1 MTTTNVP
8 KAKRFSSNLEKILIA
23 LIFISILIYYV
34 ATGERELKT
43 GNLFSIVLLLES
55 LLLFYYIYLC
65 KDLYSVFLGGFILLN
80 IGLYGQKINYSLGQ
94 NLILAGEITEFF
106 FGIFLSYKTIKES
119 LANKDWEM
127 FSTLVAVALLFPL
140 VYHYTLKGN
149 QEYYMVYNFALAF
162 ILGTIIYN
170 ENLWDKYNNSEKK
183 ILTYI
188 LISTIAEVLFISVK
202 LL

>member
-1 MTTTNVP
+1 MSVTTPST
-8 KAKRFSSNLEKILIA
+8 KRFSSNLEKILIA

-43 GNLFSIVLLLES
+43 GSLFPAVLLLES
-55 LLLFYYIYLC
+55 LLLGYYIYLC
-65 KDLYSVFLGGFILLN
+65 KNFYSAFLVGFLLLN
-80 IGLYGQKINYSLGQ
+80 IGLYEQKINYSLGQ
-94 NLILAGEITEFF
+94 NLILAGEITQFC
-106 FGIFLSYKTIKES
+106 FGLFLAYKTIKES
-119 LANKDWEM
+119 IANKDWEM
-127 FSTLVAVALLFPL
+127 FGTLVTIGLLFPL
-140 VYHYTLKGN
+140 VYRFTLKGN

-183 ILTYI
+183 ILTYV
-188 LISTIAEVLFISVK
+188 LVCTVAEVLFISVK